1 MKISRRSVL
10 RYTGLTAAWLTLT
23 GCAPT
28 GNASLGGCLPGWLK
42 KVLRVPSSDA
52 SSASSSAVSSAASSA
67 ASSEAAASSELA
79 ASSLPGVEQ
88 PEAAGSTLPAYDAD
102 PLTGEARSTDGRIV
116 GVMVNNICNSERQ
129 NARPQRGIGSAD
141 LLIESK
147 VEGGITRFCVL
158 YSNVN
163 SIPEIG
169 PIRSGRDQFLQLL
182 MPWNALYY
190 HDGESI
196 F

>member
-28 GNASLGGCLPGWLK
+28 GNASLGGCLPGWMK

-52 SSASSSAVSSAASSA
+52 SSASSSVASSAAPSA

-88 PEAAGSTLPAYDAD
+88 PEAAFVPEAYWWAFS
-102 PLTGEARSTDGRIV
+102 LAILFG
-116 GVMVNNICNSERQ
+116 
-129 NARPQRGIGSAD
+129 
-141 LLIESK
+141 
-147 VEGGITRFCVL
+147 FVL
-158 YSNVN
+158 
-163 SIPEIG
+163 
-169 PIRSGRDQFLQLL
+169 
-182 MPWNALYY
+182 ALYRRMT
-190 HDGESI
+190 
-196 F
+196 